1 METGEK
7 KESKTRSRLYPRYDL
22 EDSIKFIES
31 VSKLGGSRV
40 SNEAVAAEVGK
51 AVNNSTFIGRVSSSK
66 QFGILVQESGKL
78 SLSSIGKE
86 IMFPRGDSEKSA
98 AIKSAF
104 STPSLYK
111 ELIDTFNGKTIPD
124 QVALGNRL
132 VHDYGIEAAAKDS
145 AARNFIRSAQYAG
158 VVQNGILVAS
168 AENPTPADDE
178 EGLDSKAGKSIASNP
193 FDDFFKPTKP
203 SGQPA
208 VFNDSGSG
216 WALTIKSAKPLNSD
230 TRKKLI
236 EISELL
242 EKVNENSVV

>member
-1 METGEK
+1 METEEK
-7 KESKTRSRLYPRYDL
+7 KETKARSRLYPRYDL

-40 SNEAVAAEVGK
+40 SNEAVAADLGK

-66 QFGILVQESGKL
+66 QFGILIQESGKL

-86 IMFPRGDSEKSA
+86 IMFPRGDSEKSV

-104 STPSLYK
+104 STPALYR

-124 QVALGNRL
+124 QAALGNRL
-132 VHDYGIEAAAKDS
+132 VHDYGIEGAAKDS

-158 VVQNGILVAS
+158 VLQNGILVAS
-168 AENPTPADDE
+168 AENVNQEDDGE
-178 EGLDSKAGKSIASNP
+178 SSESKAGKATGSNP
-193 FDDFFKPTKP
+193 FDDFFKPTKQ

-208 VFNDSGSG
+208 IFNDSGSG
-216 WALTIKSAKPLNSD
+216 WALTIKSAKPLNSA
-230 TRKKLI
+230 TRTKLI
-236 EISELL
+236 ELSELL
-242 EKVNENSVV
+242 EKVNEENEA

>member
-1 METGEK
+1 METEEK
-7 KESKTRSRLYPRYDL
+7 KETKARSRLYPRYDL

-66 QFGILVQESGKL
+66 QFGILIQESGKL
-78 SLSSIGKE
+78 SLSSVGKE
-86 IMFPRGDSEKSA
+86 IMFPRGDGEKSA

-104 STPSLYK
+104 ATPVLYK
-111 ELIDTFNGKTIPD
+111 ELIDAFNGKTIPD

-158 VVQNGILVAS
+158 VLQNGILVAS
-168 AENPTPADDE
+168 AETLKPEDE
-178 EGLDSKAGKSIASNP
+178 SETVEKTEKASNP
-193 FDDFFKPTKP
+193 FDDFFKPTKQSAQQNP
-203 SGQPA
+203 
-208 VFNDSGSG
+208 VFIDSGTG
-216 WALTIKSAKPLNSD
+216 WTLTIKSTKSLNSEVK
-230 TRKKLI
+230 KKLI
-236 EISELL
+236 DISELL
-242 EKVNENSVV
+242 ENINKENAA